1 MYHHKDGVI
10 PRSLCRL
17 GKCWIEVSRWTFM
30 DGHNVLECI
39 GRSSVALPYAVR
51 LHLCLV
57 LKRRVRSVHIQLEIR
72 FSQRTC
78 RERINSVNQ
87 IESPKE
93 RQYSLSRRRRV
104 KPRKRAPSGSGE
116 RRSTIDTRF
125 IAFWRTSEKP
135 ILQTGIC
142 RLPMRIAYHIT
153 GHRNCVTCVHCSAT
167 HGLSAARRLSVSRH
181 IRGCHG
187 EVT

>member
-1 MYHHKDGVI
+1 
-10 PRSLCRL
+10 
-17 GKCWIEVSRWTFM
+17 M

-125 IAFWRTSEKP
+125 IAF
-135 ILQTGIC
+135 
-142 RLPMRIAYHIT
+142 
-153 GHRNCVTCVHCSAT
+153 
-167 HGLSAARRLSVSRH
+167 
-181 IRGCHG
+181 
-187 EVT
+187 